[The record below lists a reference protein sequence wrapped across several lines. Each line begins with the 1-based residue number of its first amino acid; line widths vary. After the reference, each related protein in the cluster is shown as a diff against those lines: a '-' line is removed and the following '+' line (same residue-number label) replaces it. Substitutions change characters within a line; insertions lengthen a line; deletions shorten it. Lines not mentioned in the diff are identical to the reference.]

1 MHRENPML
9 AYTLK
14 RLLALIPVIFGV
26 SLLVFASLYLTPG
39 DPLSAVLGE
48 AVVSREQMDTLRE
61 QYGFDDP
68 FHVQYLRFAGRA
80 LQGDLG
86 RSFRYNQ
93 PVLQQ
98 IRDQLPATVQLTLAS
113 MLFAIVVGVTL
124 GVIAAIKHNTWIDF
138 TAMLVALAGISIPTF
153 WSGLILLLVFALQL
167 GWLPATGT
175 EGWQRLILPAFALG
189 YGAAAIIARL
199 TRSSMLEVL
208 RQSYVTT
215 AHAKGLPGRLVIF
228 RHTLK
233 NALIPVI
240 TIVGLQFGN
249 LLAGAVVVETVFS
262 RQGIGRLLVDA
273 ILSKDF
279 PTVQGTVLLVAVM
292 YVVINLLVD
301 LSYAAVDPRI
311 RYQ

>member
-1 MHRENPML
+1 ML

-14 RLLALIPVIFGV
+14 RLLALIPVLFGV

-39 DPLSAVLGE
+39 DPLSAILGE
-48 AVVSREQMDTLRE
+48 AVVSKEQMEQLRE

-68 FHVQYLRFAGRA
+68 LYVQYLRFAGRA

-86 RSFRYNQ
+86 RSLRYNQ

-98 IRDQLPATVQLTLAS
+98 IRDQLPATIQLTLAA
-113 MLFAIVVGVTL
+113 MAFAIALGLSL
-124 GVIAAIKHNTWIDF
+124 GVLAAIYHNTWIDF
-138 TAMLVALAGISIPTF
+138 TAMLVSLAGISIPTF
-153 WSGLILLLVFALQL
+153 WSGLILLLIFALEL

-215 AHAKGLPGRLVIF
+215 ARAKGLPGHMVIL

-279 PTVQGTVLLVAVM
+279 PTVQGTVLLVAAM
-292 YVVINLLVD
+292 YVLINLLVD
-301 LSYAAVDPRI
+301 LSYAVVDPRI

>member
-1 MHRENPML
+1 ML

-14 RLLALIPVIFGV
+14 RLLALIPVLFGV

-39 DPLSAVLGE
+39 DPLSAILGE
-48 AVVSREQMDTLRE
+48 AVVSKEQMEQLRE

-68 FHVQYLRFAGRA
+68 LYVQYLRFAGRA

-86 RSFRYNQ
+86 RSLRYNQ

-98 IRDQLPATVQLTLAS
+98 IRDQLPATIQLTLAA
-113 MLFAIVVGVTL
+113 MAFAIALGLAL
-124 GVIAAIKHNTWIDF
+124 GVLAAIYHNTWIDF
-138 TAMLVALAGISIPTF
+138 TAMLVSLAGISIPTF
-153 WSGLILLLVFALQL
+153 WSGLILLLIFALEL

-215 AHAKGLPGRLVIF
+215 ARAKGLPGHMVIL

-279 PTVQGTVLLVAVM
+279 PTVQGTVLLVAAM
-292 YVVINLLVD
+292 YVLINLLVD
-301 LSYAAVDPRI
+301 LSYAVVDPRI

>member
-1 MHRENPML
+1 ML

-14 RLLALIPVIFGV
+14 RLLALIPVLFGV

-39 DPLSAVLGE
+39 DPLSAILGE
-48 AVVSREQMDTLRE
+48 AVVSKEQMEQLRE

-68 FHVQYLRFAGRA
+68 LYVQYLRFAGRA

-86 RSFRYNQ
+86 RSLRYNQ

-98 IRDQLPATVQLTLAS
+98 IRDQLPATIQLTLAA
-113 MLFAIVVGVTL
+113 MAFAIALGLAL
-124 GVIAAIKHNTWIDF
+124 GVLAAIYHNTWIDF
-138 TAMLVALAGISIPTF
+138 TAMLVSLAGISIPTF
-153 WSGLILLLVFALQL
+153 WSGLILLLIFALEL

-215 AHAKGLPGRLVIF
+215 ARAKGLPGHMVIL

-279 PTVQGTVLLVAVM
+279 PTVQGTVLLVAAM
-292 YVVINLLVD
+292 YVLINLLVD
-301 LSYAAVDPRI
+301 LSYAVVDPRI
-311 RYQ
+311 RYH

>member
-1 MHRENPML
+1 ML
-9 AYTLK
+9 TYILK
-14 RLLALIPVIFGV
+14 RLLALIPVLVGV

-48 AVVSREQMDTLRE
+48 AVVSKEQADQLRA
-61 QYGFDDP
+61 QYGFDQP
-68 FHVQYLRFAGRA
+68 LYVQYLRFAGRA
-80 LQGDLG
+80 IQGDLG
-86 RSFRYNQ
+86 RSLRYNQ
-93 PVLQQ
+93 PVLTQ
-98 IRDQLPATVQLTLAS
+98 IQSQLPATLTLTVAA
-113 MLFAIVVGVTL
+113 MAFAILFGVSL
-124 GVIAAIKHNTWIDF
+124 GVLAAIYHNTWVDF
-138 TAMLVALAGISIPTF
+138 LAMLLALGGISIPTF
-153 WSGLILLLVFALQL
+153 WSGLILLLVFSLEL

-175 EGWQRLILPAFALG
+175 EGWQRLLMPAFALG

-215 AHAKGLPGRLVIF
+215 ARAKGLPGRAVIL
-228 RHTLK
+228 RHSLK

-240 TIVGLQFGN
+240 TIIGLQFGN

-262 RQGIGRLLVDA
+262 RQGMGRLLVDA

-279 PTVQGTVLLVAVM
+279 PTVQGTVLFVAVV
-292 YVVINLLVD
+292 YVLINLLVD
-301 LSYAAVDPRI
+301 LSYAVVDPRI

>member
-1 MHRENPML
+1 ML

-14 RLLALIPVIFGV
+14 RLLALIPVVIGV

-48 AVVSREQMDTLRE
+48 AVVSKEQMDLLRE

-98 IRDQLPATVQLTLAS
+98 IRDQLPATIQLTLAA
-113 MLFAIVVGVTL
+113 MLFAAVVGVSL
-124 GVIAAIKHNTWIDF
+124 GVVASIYHNTWIDF

-153 WSGLILLLVFALQL
+153 WSCLILLLVFALGL
-167 GWLPATGT
+167 GWFPATGT
-175 EGWQRLILPAFALG
+175 EGWQRLVMPAFALG

-208 RQSYVTT
+208 GQSYVMT
-215 AHAKGLPGRLVIF
+215 ARAKGLPGRLVIL
-228 RHTLK
+228 RHTFK
-233 NALIPVI
+233 NTLIPVI

-279 PTVQGTVLLVAVM
+279 PTVQGTVLLVAVI
-292 YVVINLLVD
+292 YVVINLIVD

>member
-1 MHRENPML
+1 ML

-14 RLLALIPVIFGV
+14 RLLALIPVLIGV

-39 DPLSAVLGE
+39 DPLSAILGE
-48 AVVSREQMDTLRE
+48 AVVSKEQMEQLRE

-68 FHVQYLRFAGRA
+68 LYVQYLRFAGRA

-86 RSFRYNQ
+86 RSLRYNQ

-98 IRDQLPATVQLTLAS
+98 IRDQLPATIQLALAA
-113 MLFAIVVGVTL
+113 MAFAVLLGISL
-124 GVIAAIKHNTWIDF
+124 GVLAAIYHNTWVDF

-153 WSGLILLLVFALQL
+153 WSGLLLLLIFALEL

-175 EGWQRLILPAFALG
+175 EGWQRLIMPAFALG

-215 AHAKGLPGRLVIF
+215 ARAKGLPGRIVVL

-279 PTVQGTVLLVAVM
+279 PTVQGTVLLVAVI
-292 YVVINLLVD
+292 YVLINLLVD
-301 LSYAAVDPRI
+301 LSYAMVDPRI
-311 RYQ
+311 RYS

>member
-1 MHRENPML
+1 
-9 AYTLK
+9 
-14 RLLALIPVIFGV
+14 LLALIPVLIGV
-26 SLLVFASLYLTPG
+26 SMLVFASLYLTPG
-39 DPLSAVLGE
+39 DPLSAILGE
-48 AVVSREQMDTLRE
+48 AVVSKEQMDLLRA

-68 FHVQYLRFAGRA
+68 VYVQYLRFAGRA
-80 LQGDLG
+80 IQGDLG
-86 RSFRYNQ
+86 RSLRYNQ

-98 IRDQLPATVQLTLAS
+98 IRDQLPATVQLTLAA
-113 MLFAIVVGVTL
+113 MAFAVLL
-124 GVIAAIKHNTWIDF
+124 GVSLGVLAAIYHNTWVDF
-138 TAMLVALAGISIPTF
+138 GAMLLALAGISIPTF
-153 WSGLILLLVFALQL
+153 WSGLILLLVFALEL

-175 EGWQRLILPAFALG
+175 EGWQRLLMPAFALG

-215 AHAKGLPGRLVIF
+215 AHAKGLPRHVVIL

-279 PTVQGTVLLVAVM
+279 PTVQGTVLLVAVI
-292 YVVINLLVD
+292 YVVINLMVD
-301 LSYAAVDPRI
+301 LSYAVVDPRI

>member
-1 MHRENPML
+1 ML

-14 RLLALIPVIFGV
+14 RLLAVIPVLIGV

-48 AVVSREQMDTLRE
+48 AVVSKEQMEQLRQ

-68 FHVQYLRFAGRA
+68 LYVQYLRFAGRA
-80 LQGDLG
+80 IQGDLG
-86 RSFRYNQ
+86 RSLRYNQ
-93 PVLQQ
+93 PVITQ
-98 IRDQLPATVQLTLAS
+98 ILDQLPATIQLTVAA
-113 MLFAIVVGVTL
+113 MLFAIALGLTL
-124 GVIAAIKHNTWIDF
+124 GIIAAIKRNTWIDF
-138 TAMLVALAGISIPTF
+138 SAMLVALAGISIPTF
-153 WSGLILLLVFALQL
+153 WSGLLLLLVFSLEL

-175 EGWQRLILPAFALG
+175 EGWQRLIMPAFALG

-208 RQSYVTT
+208 GQSYVTT
-215 AHAKGLPGRLVIF
+215 ARAKGLQHTAVIM
-228 RHTLK
+228 RHALK

-249 LLAGAVVVETVFS
+249 LLAGAVVIETVFS

-279 PTVQGTVLLVAVM
+279 PTVQGTVLFVAVI
-292 YVVINLLVD
+292 YVLINLVVD
-301 LSYAAVDPRI
+301 LSYAAADPRI

>member
-1 MHRENPML
+1 ML
-9 AYTLK
+9 TYILK
-14 RLLALIPVIFGV
+14 RLLALIPVLVGV

-48 AVVSREQMDTLRE
+48 AVVSKEQADQLRA

-68 FHVQYLRFAGRA
+68 FYVQYARFAGRA

-86 RSFRYNQ
+86 RSLRYNQ
-93 PVLQQ
+93 PVLTQ
-98 IRDQLPATVQLTLAS
+98 IQSQLPATLKLTLAA
-113 MLFAIVVGVTL
+113 MAFAIVFGVSL
-124 GVIAAIKHNTWIDF
+124 GVLAAIYHNTWIDF
-138 TAMLVALAGISIPTF
+138 LAMLLALGGISIPTF
-153 WSGLILLLVFALQL
+153 WSGLILLLVFSLEL

-175 EGWQRLILPAFALG
+175 DGWQRLLMPAFALG

-208 RQSYVTT
+208 RQSYVNT
-215 AHAKGLPGRLVIF
+215 ARAKGLPGRTVIL

-240 TIVGLQFGN
+240 TMIGLQFGN

-262 RQGIGRLLVDA
+262 RQGMGRLLVDA

-279 PTVQGTVLLVAVM
+279 PTVQGTVLFVAVI
-292 YVVINLLVD
+292 YVLINLLVD
-301 LSYAAVDPRI
+301 LSYALVDPRI

>member
-1 MHRENPML
+1 ML

-14 RLLALIPVIFGV
+14 RLLALIPVLIGV

-48 AVVSREQMDTLRE
+48 AVVSKEQMDTLRT

-68 FHVQYLRFAGRA
+68 LYVQYLRFAGRV

-113 MLFAIVVGVTL
+113 MFFATLVGVSL
-124 GVIAAIKHNTWIDF
+124 GVLAAIYHNTWIDF
-138 TAMLVALAGISIPTF
+138 TAMFVALAGISIPTF
-153 WSGLILLLVFALQL
+153 WSGLILLLVFALEL

-175 EGWQRLILPAFALG
+175 QGWQRLVMPAFALG

-215 AHAKGLPGRLVIF
+215 AHAKGLPRRAVIL
-228 RHTLK
+228 RHALK

-279 PTVQGTVLLVAVM
+279 PTVQGTVLLVAAI
-292 YVVINLLVD
+292 YVLINLVVD
-301 LSYAAVDPRI
+301 LSYAVVDPRI

>member
-1 MHRENPML
+1 ML

-14 RLLALIPVIFGV
+14 RLLALIPVLFGV

-39 DPLSAVLGE
+39 DPLSAILGE
-48 AVVSREQMDTLRE
+48 AVVSKEQMEQLRE

-68 FHVQYLRFAGRA
+68 LYVQYLRFAGRA

-86 RSFRYNQ
+86 RSLRYNQ

-98 IRDQLPATVQLTLAS
+98 IRDQLPATIQLTLAA
-113 MLFAIVVGVTL
+113 MAFAIALGLAL
-124 GVIAAIKHNTWIDF
+124 GVLAAIYHNTWIDF
-138 TAMLVALAGISIPTF
+138 TAMLVSLAGISIPTF
-153 WSGLILLLVFALQL
+153 WSGLILLLIFALEL

-175 EGWQRLILPAFALG
+175 EGWQRMILPAFALG

-215 AHAKGLPGRLVIF
+215 ARAKGLPGHMVIL

-279 PTVQGTVLLVAVM
+279 PTVQGTVLLVAAM
-292 YVVINLLVD
+292 YVLINLLVD
-301 LSYAAVDPRI
+301 LSYAVVDPRI

>member
-1 MHRENPML
+1 ML
-9 AYTLK
+9 AYILK
-14 RLLALIPVIFGV
+14 RLLALIPVLFGV

-39 DPLSAVLGE
+39 DPLSAILGE
-48 AVVSREQMDTLRE
+48 AVVSKEQMEQLRE

-68 FHVQYLRFAGRA
+68 LYVQYLRFAGRA

-86 RSFRYNQ
+86 RSLRYNQ

-98 IRDQLPATVQLTLAS
+98 IRDQLPATIQLTLAA
-113 MLFAIVVGVTL
+113 MAFAIALGLAL
-124 GVIAAIKHNTWIDF
+124 GVLAAIYHNTWIDF
-138 TAMLVALAGISIPTF
+138 TAMLVSLAGISIPTF
-153 WSGLILLLVFALQL
+153 WSGLILLLIFALEL

-215 AHAKGLPGRLVIF
+215 ARAKGLPGHMVSL

-279 PTVQGTVLLVAVM
+279 PTVQGTVLLVAAM
-292 YVVINLLVD
+292 YVLINLLVD
-301 LSYAAVDPRI
+301 LSYAVVDPRI

>member
-1 MHRENPML
+1 ML

-14 RLLALIPVIFGV
+14 RLLALIPVLFGV

-39 DPLSAVLGE
+39 DPLSAILGE
-48 AVVSREQMDTLRE
+48 AVVSKEQMEQLRE

-68 FHVQYLRFAGRA
+68 LYVQYLRFAGRA

-86 RSFRYNQ
+86 RSLRYNQ

-98 IRDQLPATVQLTLAS
+98 IRDQLPATIQLTLAA
-113 MLFAIVVGVTL
+113 MAFAIALGLAL
-124 GVIAAIKHNTWIDF
+124 GVLAAIYHNTWIDF
-138 TAMLVALAGISIPTF
+138 TAMLVSLAGISIPTF
-153 WSGLILLLVFALQL
+153 WSGLILLLIFALEL

-215 AHAKGLPGRLVIF
+215 ARAKGLPGHMVIL

-279 PTVQGTVLLVAVM
+279 PTVQGTVLLVAAM
-292 YVVINLLVD
+292 YVLINLLVD
-301 LSYAAVDPRI
+301 LS
-311 RYQ
+311 

>member
-1 MHRENPML
+1 ML

-14 RLLALIPVIFGV
+14 RLLALIPVLFGV

-48 AVVSREQMDTLRE
+48 AVVSKEQMDLLRE

-68 FHVQYLRFAGRA
+68 LYVQYLRFAGRA

-86 RSFRYNQ
+86 RSLRYNQ

-98 IRDQLPATVQLTLAS
+98 IRDQLPATVQLTLAA
-113 MLFAIVVGVTL
+113 MAFAVLL
-124 GVIAAIKHNTWIDF
+124 GVSLGVLAAIYHNTWVDF
-138 TAMLVALAGISIPTF
+138 AAMVVALAGISIPTF
-153 WSGLILLLVFALQL
+153 WSGLILLLVFALEL

-175 EGWQRLILPAFALG
+175 EGWQRLVMPGFALG

-208 RQSYVTT
+208 RQSYVIT
-215 AHAKGLPGRLVIF
+215 AHAKGLPRRVVIL

-279 PTVQGTVLLVAVM
+279 PTVQGTVLLVAVI
-292 YVVINLLVD
+292 YVVINLIVD
-301 LSYAAVDPRI
+301 LSYAVVDPRI

>member
-1 MHRENPML
+1 ML
-9 AYTLK
+9 TYILK
-14 RLLALIPVIFGV
+14 RLLALIPVLVGV

-48 AVVSREQMDTLRE
+48 AVVSKEQADQLRA

-68 FHVQYLRFAGRA
+68 FYVQYARFAGRA

-86 RSFRYNQ
+86 RSLRYNQ
-93 PVLQQ
+93 PVLTQ
-98 IRDQLPATVQLTLAS
+98 IQSQLPATLQLTVAA
-113 MLFAIVVGVTL
+113 MTFAILFGVSL
-124 GVIAAIKHNTWIDF
+124 GVVAAIYHNTWIDF
-138 TAMLVALAGISIPTF
+138 LAMLLALGGISIPTF
-153 WSGLILLLVFALQL
+153 WSGLILLLVFSLEL

-175 EGWQRLILPAFALG
+175 EGWQRLLMPAFALG

-215 AHAKGLPGRLVIF
+215 ARAKGLPGRVVIL

-240 TIVGLQFGN
+240 TMIGLQFGN

-262 RQGIGRLLVDA
+262 RQGMGRLLVDA

-279 PTVQGTVLLVAVM
+279 PTVQGTVLFVAVI
-292 YVVINLLVD
+292 YVLINLLVD
-301 LSYAAVDPRI
+301 LSYAVVDPRI

>member
-1 MHRENPML
+1 ML
-9 AYTLK
+9 AYTFK
-14 RLLALIPVIFGV
+14 RLLALIPVLFGV

-39 DPLSAVLGE
+39 DPLSAILGE
-48 AVVSREQMDTLRE
+48 AVVSKEQMEQLRE

-68 FHVQYLRFAGRA
+68 LYVQYLRFAGRA

-86 RSFRYNQ
+86 RSLRYNQ

-98 IRDQLPATVQLTLAS
+98 IRDQLPATIQLTLAA
-113 MLFAIVVGVTL
+113 MAFAIALGLAL
-124 GVIAAIKHNTWIDF
+124 GVLAAIYHNTWIDF
-138 TAMLVALAGISIPTF
+138 TAMLVSLAGISIPTF
-153 WSGLILLLVFALQL
+153 WSGLILLLIFALEL

-175 EGWQRLILPAFALG
+175 EGWQRLILPAVALG

-215 AHAKGLPGRLVIF
+215 ARAKGLPGHMVIL

-279 PTVQGTVLLVAVM
+279 PTVQGTVLLVAAM
-292 YVVINLLVD
+292 YVLINLLVD
-301 LSYAAVDPRI
+301 LSYAVVDPRI

>member
-1 MHRENPML
+1 MF

-14 RLLALIPVIFGV
+14 RILALIPVLLGV
-26 SLLVFASLYLTPG
+26 SLLVFGSLYLTPG

-48 AVVSREQMDTLRE
+48 AVVSKEQMDALRQ

-68 FHVQYLRFAGRA
+68 IYVQYLRFAGRA

-86 RSFRYNQ
+86 RSYRYNQ

-98 IRDQLPATVQLTLAS
+98 IRDQLPATVQLTLAA
-113 MLFAIVVGVTL
+113 MLFAVLL
-124 GVIAAIKHNTWIDF
+124 GVPLGVLAAIYHNTWVDF

-153 WSGLILLLVFALQL
+153 WSGLILLLIFALEL

-175 EGWQRLILPAFALG
+175 QGWQRLLMPAFTLG

-208 RQSYVTT
+208 RQAYVTT
-215 AHAKGLPGRLVIF
+215 ARAKGLPGRLVIV

-279 PTVQGTVLLVAVM
+279 PTVQGTVLLVALV
-292 YVVINLLVD
+292 YVLINLAVD

>member
-1 MHRENPML
+1 ML

-14 RLLALIPVIFGV
+14 RLLALIPVLIGV

-48 AVVSREQMDTLRE
+48 AVVSKEQMDQLRE

-68 FHVQYLRFAGRA
+68 FYVQYLRFAGRA

-98 IRDQLPATVQLTLAS
+98 IRDQLPATIKLTLAA
-113 MLFAIVVGVTL
+113 MAFAILL
-124 GVIAAIKHNTWIDF
+124 GVSLGVLAAIYHNTWVDF
-138 TAMLVALAGISIPTF
+138 TAMLLALGGISIPTF
-153 WSGLILLLVFALQL
+153 WSGLILLLVFALEL

-175 EGWQRLILPAFALG
+175 EGWQRLIMPAFALG

-215 AHAKGLPGRLVIF
+215 ARAKGLPRSAWSSCA
-228 RHTLK
+228 T
-233 NALIPVI
+233 P
-240 TIVGLQFGN
+240 
-249 LLAGAVVVETVFS
+249 
-262 RQGIGRLLVDA
+262 
-273 ILSKDF
+273 
-279 PTVQGTVLLVAVM
+279 
-292 YVVINLLVD
+292 
-301 LSYAAVDPRI
+301 
-311 RYQ
+311 